1 MKRVRW
7 YTTVSSCRVQSSRQE
22 RWWSIH
28 IVAENVVVG
37 KCSRWADRPENI
49 EDKANWGVTVIAK
62 GIHIGKN
69 AKVPAKAMIEKDVP
83 EVSGDVE

>member
-1 MKRVRW
+1 MVG
-7 YTTVSSCRVQSSRQE
+7 
-22 RWWSIH
+22 
-28 IVAENVVVG
+28 ENAQVG
-37 KCSRWADRPENI
+37 DRPENI

>member
-1 MKRVRW
+1 MQPATAVDAGAGIFAVGSGSDEMCIRDRV
-7 YTTVSSCRVQSSRQE
+7 
-22 RWWSIH
+22 
-28 IVAENVVVG
+28 G
-37 KCSRWADRPENI
+37 DRPENI